1 MISLK
6 DKTIL
11 VTGASSGIGRASA
24 ILFSQLDAKVILTA
38 RRENELQ
45 STLSLMRKNDHLL
58 IPCDAT
64 KDEEIKQLVSLIPS
78 IDGWLHS
85 TGKVFPMPIKFMQ
98 QKHLDDVFAVN
109 YLSAVKI
116 TTELLQQKKLN
127 NNSSILFISSISTI
141 HPYFGGALYV
151 SSKAALEAFAKNLAL
166 ELLNKKIRVNVLQ
179 PALVKTEIYYK
190 TVEAAVSQEE
200 MKKYESQYPLG
211 IGEPE
216 DVAHISAFLLS
227 EASKWITGTFIKMDG
242 GLSLG
247 LNKSINI

>member
-38 RRENELQ
+38 RRENELKN
-45 STLSLMRKNDHLL
+45 TLSLMKKNEHLL

-64 KDEEIKQLVSLIPS
+64 KDEEIKQLVSSLPP
-78 IDGWLHS
+78 IDGWLHC
-85 TGKVFPMPIKFMQ
+85 TGKVFPMPIKFIQ

-109 YLSAVKI
+109 YLSAVKL
-116 TTELLQQKKLN
+116 TTHLLQHNKIKSQG
-127 NNSSILFISSISTI
+127 SIVFISSISTL